1 MIAKYLVPAV
11 AVIGS
16 AAAQCTQATAT
27 INAPA
32 DATTLAS
39 SCKTFNGNILVSEGA
54 TGIID
59 LTGIQQI
66 KGDLKCL
73 DNGVITS
80 LQSSTLSSISGAF
93 ELANLT
99 GLSTLAFTSLSR
111 VGTLSWKSL
120 SALDTLTFG
129 TPGLSTATSVVIS
142 DTFLSSLDG
151 IDVTAVETL
160 DINNNRRLTKLA
172 SKLST
177 LSNIFN
183 LQANGLDLA
192 VSMPNLIWIANM
204 TVNNVSSFDVP
215 SLQTVNG
222 SARFDSNYFSSF
234 SAPNLTSTKSGDI
247 SFIGNAA
254 LTNISVPQLTT
265 IGGGLLIA
273 NNTAL
278 QKIDGFGKL
287 KTVGGAVKLR
297 GNFTSVAFPSL
308 NDVKGAFDI
317 SSTNDI
323 TSSCDTFK
331 KLAPSKQGGGGQI
344 QGVFSCTSNNQN
356 ANSDTGGNTSTT
368 GSGTGS
374 SGGNSAAGITIN
386 TGLLGIALVG
396 GFAALL

>member
-1 MIAKYLVPAV
+1 MIAKYILPAV

-16 AAAQCTQATAT
+16 AAAQCTAATTT

-32 DATTLAS
+32 DATNLAS
-39 SCKTFNGNILVSEGA
+39 QCKTFNGNILVSETA
-54 TGIID
+54 SGIID
-59 LTGIQQI
+59 LTGISQI
-66 KGDLKCL
+66 KGDLKAL

-80 LQSSTLSSISGAF
+80 LSSSTLSSISGAF

-99 GLSTLAFTSLSR
+99 GLSTLAFTGLSS

-129 TPGLSTATSVVIS
+129 TPGLSTANSVVIS

-151 IDVTAVETL
+151 IDVTAVQTL
-160 DINNNRRLTKLA
+160 DINNNRRLTKLT

-204 TVNNVSSFDVP
+204 TVNNVSSFEVP
-215 SLQTVNG
+215 RLTTVNG
-222 SARFDSNYFSSF
+222 SARFDSNYFTSF

-278 QKIDGFGKL
+278 SKVDGFGKL
-287 KTVGGAVKLR
+287 KTIGGAVKLR
-297 GNFTSVAFPSL
+297 GNFTSVSFPSL

-323 TSSCDTFK
+323 QSSCDAFK
-331 KLAPSKQGGGGQI
+331 KLAPTKQGGGGQI
-344 QGVFSCTSNNQN
+344 QGVFACTSNNQN

-374 SGGNSAAGITIN
+374 NNGSSASGIAIN
-386 TGLLGIALVG
+386 TALLGLTLVG